1 MEQTLTY
8 KMDENGLVEDII
20 NEDGQSVMGTFDEI
34 EVEEKEED
42 SNVNVMAIGAGIVA
56 VAGLAILAR
65 KPIKKVFKA
74 TMAGVR
80 TFRAEM
86 KKSDNEG
93 MDTDGDVNETEVES
107 EEV

>member
-1 MEQTLTY
+1 MEQNLTY

-20 NEDGQSVMGTFDEI
+20 NEDGESVMGTFELVEDN
-34 EVEEKEED
+34 EEKED
-42 SNVNVMAIGAGIVA
+42 SNVNVMAIGAGIIA
-56 VAGLAILAR
+56 VAGLAMLAR

-80 TFRAEM
+80 TFKAEM
-86 KKSDNEG
+86 KQNDNEG
-93 MDTDGDVNETEVES
+93 LDTDGDIIEAEVES

>member
-74 TMAGVR
+74 SKAA
-80 TFRAEM
+80 FKEFKSEM
-86 KKSDNEG
+86 KRTEG
-93 MDTDGDVNETEVES
+93 MDTDGDVVEAEVES

>member
-1 MEQTLTY
+1 MEQNLTY

-20 NEDGQSVMGTFDEI
+20 NEDGESVMGTFELVEDN
-34 EVEEKEED
+34 EEKED

-56 VAGLAILAR
+56 VAGLAMLAR

-74 TMAGVR
+74 TMAGIK
-80 TFRAEM
+80 TFKAEM
-86 KKSDNEG
+86 KQSDNEG
-93 MDTDGDVNETEVES
+93 LDTDGDVIEAEVES

>member
-93 MDTDGDVNETEVES
+93 MDTDGDVLEAEVEP

>member
-1 MEQTLTY
+1 MEQNLTY

-20 NEDGQSVMGTFDEI
+20 NEDGESVMGTFELVEDN
-34 EVEEKEED
+34 EEKED

-56 VAGLAILAR
+56 VAGLAMLAR

-80 TFRAEM
+80 TFKAEM
-86 KKSDNEG
+86 KQSDNEG
-93 MDTDGDVNETEVES
+93 LDTDGDVIEAEVES

>member
-20 NEDGQSVMGTFDEI
+20 NEDGQSVMGTFDE
-34 EVEEKEED
+34 VEEKED
-42 SNVNVMAIGAGIVA
+42 SNVNVMAIGAGVLA

-65 KPIKKVFKA
+65 KPIKKAFKA

-80 TFRAEM
+80 AFKAEM

-93 MDTDGDVNETEVES
+93 LDTDGDVIEAEVES

>member
-65 KPIKKVFKA
+65 KPIKKAFKA

-80 TFRAEM
+80 TFKAEM
-86 KKSDNEG
+86 KKSDDEG
-93 MDTDGDVNETEVES
+93 LDTDGDVIEAEVES

>member
-20 NEDGQSVMGTFDEI
+20 NEDGQSVIGTFDEI

-93 MDTDGDVNETEVES
+93 MDTDGDVNEAEVES

>member
-34 EVEEKEED
+34 EDNEEQEE
-42 SNVNVMAIGAGIVA
+42 STVNVAAIGAGIVA
-56 VAGLAILAR
+56 IAGLAILAR

-74 TMAGVR
+74 SKAA
-80 TFRAEM
+80 FKEFKSEM
-86 KKSDNEG
+86 KRTEG
-93 MDTDGDVNETEVES
+93 LDTDGDVNEAEVEP

>member
-34 EVEEKEED
+34 EVEEKED

-56 VAGLAILAR
+56 VAGLAVLAR
-65 KPIKKVFKA
+65 KPIKKAFKA

-80 TFRAEM
+80 AFKAEM

-93 MDTDGDVNETEVES
+93 LDTDGDVNEAEVES

>member
-34 EVEEKEED
+34 EVEEKED

-65 KPIKKVFKA
+65 KPIKKAFKA

-80 TFRAEM
+80 AFKAEM

-93 MDTDGDVNETEVES
+93 LDTDGDVNEAEVEP

>member
-1 MEQTLTY
+1 MEQNLTY

-34 EVEEKEED
+34 EVEEKED

-80 TFRAEM
+80 TFKAEM

-93 MDTDGDVNETEVES
+93 MDTDGDVVEAEVES

>member
-34 EVEEKEED
+34 EVEEKED

-56 VAGLAILAR
+56 VAGLAMLAR
-65 KPIKKVFKA
+65 KPIKKAFKA

-80 TFRAEM
+80 TFKAEM

-93 MDTDGDVNETEVES
+93 LDTDGDVVEAEVES

>member
-1 MEQTLTY
+1 MEQNLTY

-20 NEDGQSVMGTFDEI
+20 NEDGQSLMGTFDEI

-65 KPIKKVFKA
+65 KPIKKAFKA

-80 TFRAEM
+80 TFKAEM

-93 MDTDGDVNETEVES
+93 MDTDGDVVEAEVES

>member
-56 VAGLAILAR
+56 VAGLAMLAR

-74 TMAGVR
+74 SKAA
-80 TFRAEM
+80 FEEFKSEM
-86 KKSDNEG
+86 KRTEG
-93 MDTDGDVNETEVES
+93 LDTDGDVVEAEVES

>member
-56 VAGLAILAR
+56 VAGLAVLAR

-80 TFRAEM
+80 TFKAEM

-93 MDTDGDVNETEVES
+93 MDTDGDVVEAEVES

>member
-20 NEDGQSVMGTFDEI
+20 NEDGQSVLGTFDEI

-93 MDTDGDVNETEVES
+93 MDTDGDVNEAEVES

>member
-65 KPIKKVFKA
+65 KPIKKAFKA

-93 MDTDGDVNETEVES
+93 MDTDGDVNEAEVES

>member
-93 MDTDGDVNETEVES
+93 MDTDGDVNEAEVET

>member
-34 EVEEKEED
+34 EVEEKED

-93 MDTDGDVNETEVES
+93 LDTDGDVVEAEVEP

>member
-1 MEQTLTY
+1 MEQNLTY

-34 EVEEKEED
+34 EVEEKED

-93 MDTDGDVNETEVES
+93 MDTDGDVNEAEVES

>member
-8 KMDENGLVEDII
+8 KMDENGLVEDIF

-93 MDTDGDVNETEVES
+93 MDTDGDVVEAEVES

>member
-93 MDTDGDVNETEVES
+93 MDTDGDVNEAEVEL

>member
-1 MEQTLTY
+1 MEQILTY

-34 EVEEKEED
+34 EVEEKED

-56 VAGLAILAR
+56 VAGLAMLAR
-65 KPIKKVFKA
+65 KPIKKAFKA

-86 KKSDNEG
+86 KKSDDEG
-93 MDTDGDVNETEVES
+93 LDTDGDVNEAEVEP

>member
-65 KPIKKVFKA
+65 KPIKKAFKA

-80 TFRAEM
+80 TFKAEM

-93 MDTDGDVNETEVES
+93 MDTDGDVVEAEVES

>member
-34 EVEEKEED
+34 EVEEKED

-56 VAGLAILAR
+56 VAGIAVLAR
-65 KPIKKVFKA
+65 KPIKKAFKA

-80 TFRAEM
+80 AFKAEM

-93 MDTDGDVNETEVES
+93 LDTDGDVNEAEVES

>member
-93 MDTDGDVNETEVES
+93 LDTDGDVIEAEVES

>member
-1 MEQTLTY
+1 MEQNLTY

-56 VAGLAILAR
+56 VAGLAMLAR
-65 KPIKKVFKA
+65 KPIKKAFKA

-80 TFRAEM
+80 TFKAEM

-93 MDTDGDVNETEVES
+93 LDTDGDVIEAEVES

>member
-56 VAGLAILAR
+56 VAGLVILAR

-74 TMAGVR
+74 SKAA
-80 TFRAEM
+80 FKEFKSEM
-86 KKSDNEG
+86 KRTEG
-93 MDTDGDVNETEVES
+93 LDTDGDVNEAEVES

>member
-34 EVEEKEED
+34 EVEEKED

-56 VAGLAILAR
+56 VAGLAMLAR
-65 KPIKKVFKA
+65 KPIKKAFKA

-80 TFRAEM
+80 TFKAEM

-93 MDTDGDVNETEVES
+93 MDTDGDVIEAEVES

>member
-80 TFRAEM
+80 TFKSEM
-86 KKSDNEG
+86 KRTEG
-93 MDTDGDVNETEVES
+93 LDTDGDVNEAEVEP

>member
-80 TFRAEM
+80 TFKAEM

-93 MDTDGDVNETEVES
+93 LDTDGDVNEAEVES

>member
-65 KPIKKVFKA
+65 KPIKKAFKA

-80 TFRAEM
+80 TFKAEM
-86 KKSDNEG
+86 KKSDDEG
-93 MDTDGDVNETEVES
+93 LDTDGDVIEAEVEP

>member
-34 EVEEKEED
+34 EVEEKED

-56 VAGLAILAR
+56 VAGLAMLAR

-74 TMAGVR
+74 SKAA
-80 TFRAEM
+80 FEEFKSEM
-86 KKSDNEG
+86 KRTEG
-93 MDTDGDVNETEVES
+93 LDTDGDVNEAEVEP

>member
-1 MEQTLTY
+1 MEQNLTY

-34 EVEEKEED
+34 EVEEKED

-56 VAGLAILAR
+56 VAGIAMLAR
-65 KPIKKVFKA
+65 KPIKKAFKA

-80 TFRAEM
+80 AFKAEM

-93 MDTDGDVNETEVES
+93 LDTDGDVNEAEVES

>member
-1 MEQTLTY
+1 MEQNLIY

-20 NEDGQSVMGTFDEI
+20 NEDGQSLMSFDV
-34 EVEEKEED
+34 VEENEEQEE
-42 SNVNVMAIGAGIVA
+42 STVNVAAIGAGIVA
-56 VAGLAILAR
+56 IAGLAILAR

-80 TFRAEM
+80 TFKSEM
-86 KKSDNEG
+86 KRTEG
-93 MDTDGDVNETEVES
+93 LDTDGDVNEAEVES

>member
-1 MEQTLTY
+1 MEQNLTY

-34 EVEEKEED
+34 EVEEKED

-65 KPIKKVFKA
+65 KPIKKAFKA

-80 TFRAEM
+80 AFKAEM

-93 MDTDGDVNETEVES
+93 MDTDGDVNEAEVEP

>member
-65 KPIKKVFKA
+65 KPIKKAFKA

-80 TFRAEM
+80 AFKAEM

-93 MDTDGDVNETEVES
+93 MDTDGDVVEAEVEP

>member
-34 EVEEKEED
+34 EVEEKED

-56 VAGLAILAR
+56 VAGLAMLAR

-93 MDTDGDVNETEVES
+93 LDTDGDVVEAEVEP